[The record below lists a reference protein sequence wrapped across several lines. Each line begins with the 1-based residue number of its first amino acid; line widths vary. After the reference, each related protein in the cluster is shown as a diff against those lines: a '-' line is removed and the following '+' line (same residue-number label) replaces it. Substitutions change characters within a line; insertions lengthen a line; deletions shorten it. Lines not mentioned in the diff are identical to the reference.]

1 MEGKNQSSLK
11 EQQERRK
18 RINRIKR
25 GLISFIGIWM
35 LLCMFLCVVL
45 LFKVN
50 SLEKQISQL
59 VSDATVS
66 KSAAETMS
74 ENTSDKSGVFSY
86 DSTESIGG
94 EKATEQVIAN
104 VSNAVESD
112 SENFAEENDQLKVY
126 LTFDDGPSDNTSAI
140 LDTLAKYNVKATF
153 FVVGKTDDQSKEMYQ
168 RIVNE
173 GHTLGM
179 HSYSHKYSV
188 VYDSLD
194 AFETDFNQLQSYLY
208 DITGQECRLY
218 RFPGGSSNQVSNT
231 DMSEFIRF
239 LNEEGVTY
247 FDWNVSSGDATSQAY
262 TADELLNNV
271 LTDVP
276 KYKTSVVL
284 MHDSNT
290 KSTTVEALGPMIE
303 ALQEWEHRFFRLMRI
318 QRWFSIS
325 RQIALNRCCNII
337 WR

>member
-1 MEGKNQSSLK
+1 MTWRSLMEGKNQSSLK

-74 ENTSDKSGVFSY
+74 ENTSDKSSVFSY

-126 LTFDDGPSDNTSAI
+126 LTFDDGPSDNTAAI

-303 ALQEWEHRFFRLMRI
+303 ALQGMGA
-318 QRWFSIS
+318 
-325 RQIALNRCCNII
+325 QILPIDENTTLVQHIKADSVE
-337 WR
+337 

>member
-126 LTFDDGPSDNTSAI
+126 LTFDDGPSDNTAAI

-303 ALQEWEHRFFRLMRI
+303 ALQGMGA
-318 QRWFSIS
+318 
-325 RQIALNRCCNII
+325 QILPIDENTMLVQHIKADSVE
-337 WR
+337 

>member
-303 ALQEWEHRFFRLMRI
+303 ALQGMGA
-318 QRWFSIS
+318 
-325 RQIALNRCCNII
+325 QILPIDENTTLVQHIKAYSVE
-337 WR
+337 

>member
-126 LTFDDGPSDNTSAI
+126 LTFDDGPSDNTAAI

-303 ALQEWEHRFFRLMRI
+303 ALQGMGA
-318 QRWFSIS
+318 
-325 RQIALNRCCNII
+325 QILPIDENTTLVQHIKADGVE
-337 WR
+337 

>member
-11 EQQERRK
+11 EQQDRRK
-18 RINRIKR
+18 RINRIKK

-74 ENTSDKSGVFSY
+74 ENTSDSSGVLSY
-86 DSTESIGG
+86 DSTEAVGG
-94 EKATEQVIAN
+94 EKATEQVIVN

-112 SENFAEENDQLKVY
+112 SENLAKENDQLKVY
-126 LTFDDGPSDNTSAI
+126 LTFDDGPSDNTAAI

-153 FVVGKTDDQSKEMYQ
+153 FVVGKTDDQSKAMYQ

-194 AFETDFNQLQSYLY
+194 SFESDFNQIQSYLY
-208 DITGQECRLY
+208 DITGRECKLY

-262 TADELLNNV
+262 TADELLGNV
-271 LTDVP
+271 LNDVT

-290 KSTTVEALGPMIE
+290 KTATVEALGPMIE
-303 ALQEWEHRFFRLMRI
+303 ALQGMGA
-318 QRWFSIS
+318 
-325 RQIALNRCCNII
+325 QILPIDENTTLVQHIKADTVE
-337 WR
+337 

>member
-126 LTFDDGPSDNTSAI
+126 LTFDDGPSDNTAAI

-153 FVVGKTDDQSKEMYQ
+153 FVVGKTDDQPKEMYQ

-303 ALQEWEHRFFRLMRI
+303 ALQGMGA
-318 QRWFSIS
+318 
-325 RQIALNRCCNII
+325 QILPIDENTTLVQHIKADSVE
-337 WR
+337 

>member
-94 EKATEQVIAN
+94 EKGTEQVIAN

-126 LTFDDGPSDNTSAI
+126 LTFDDGPSDNTAAI

-290 KSTTVEALGPMIE
+290 KSTTVEALGSMIE
-303 ALQEWEHRFFRLMRI
+303 ALQGMGA
-318 QRWFSIS
+318 
-325 RQIALNRCCNII
+325 QILPIDENTTLVQHIKADSVE
-337 WR
+337 

>member
-1 MEGKNQSSLK
+1 MSLMEGKNQSSLK

-303 ALQEWEHRFFRLMRI
+303 ALQGMGA
-318 QRWFSIS
+318 
-325 RQIALNRCCNII
+325 QILPIDENTTLVQHIKADSVE
-337 WR
+337 

>member
-1 MEGKNQSSLK
+1 MTWRSLMEGKNQSSLK

-303 ALQEWEHRFFRLMRI
+303 ALQGMGA
-318 QRWFSIS
+318 
-325 RQIALNRCCNII
+325 QILPIDENTTLVQHIKADSVE
-337 WR
+337 

>member
-86 DSTESIGG
+86 DSMESIGG

-126 LTFDDGPSDNTSAI
+126 LTFDDGPSDNTAAI

-303 ALQEWEHRFFRLMRI
+303 ALQGMGA
-318 QRWFSIS
+318 
-325 RQIALNRCCNII
+325 QILPIDENTTLVQHIKADSVE
-337 WR
+337 

>member
-126 LTFDDGPSDNTSAI
+126 LTFDDGPSDNTAAI

-239 LNEEGVTY
+239 LNEEGVSY

-303 ALQEWEHRFFRLMRI
+303 ALQGMGA
-318 QRWFSIS
+318 
-325 RQIALNRCCNII
+325 QILPIDENTTLVQHIKADSVE
-337 WR
+337 

>member
-1 MEGKNQSSLK
+1 MTWRSLMEGKNQSSLK

-126 LTFDDGPSDNTSAI
+126 LTFDDGPSDNTAAI

-153 FVVGKTDDQSKEMYQ
+153 FVVGKTDNQSKEMYQ

-303 ALQEWEHRFFRLMRI
+303 ALQGMGA
-318 QRWFSIS
+318 
-325 RQIALNRCCNII
+325 QILPIDENTTLVQHIKADSVE
-337 WR
+337 

>member
-1 MEGKNQSSLK
+1 MEGKNHSSLK

-86 DSTESIGG
+86 DSTELIGG

-126 LTFDDGPSDNTSAI
+126 LTFDDGPSDNTAAI

-303 ALQEWEHRFFRLMRI
+303 ALQGMGA
-318 QRWFSIS
+318 
-325 RQIALNRCCNII
+325 QILPIDENTTLVQHIKADSVE
-337 WR
+337 

>member
-1 MEGKNQSSLK
+1 M
-11 EQQERRK
+11 
-18 RINRIKR
+18 
-25 GLISFIGIWM
+25 
-35 LLCMFLCVVL
+35 
-45 LFKVN
+45 
-50 SLEKQISQL
+50 
-59 VSDATVS
+59 
-66 KSAAETMS
+66 
-74 ENTSDKSGVFSY
+74 
-86 DSTESIGG
+86 
-94 EKATEQVIAN
+94 
-104 VSNAVESD
+104 
-112 SENFAEENDQLKVY
+112 
-126 LTFDDGPSDNTSAI
+126 
-140 LDTLAKYNVKATF
+140 
-153 FVVGKTDDQSKEMYQ
+153 VGKTDDQSKEMYQ

-303 ALQEWEHRFFRLMRI
+303 ALQGMGA
-318 QRWFSIS
+318 
-325 RQIALNRCCNII
+325 QILPIDENTTLVQHIKADSVE
-337 WR
+337 

>member
-1 MEGKNQSSLK
+1 MEGKNQRSLK

-104 VSNAVESD
+104 VSNAVESE

-126 LTFDDGPSDNTSAI
+126 LTFDDGPSDNTAAI

-239 LNEEGVTY
+239 LKEEGVTY

-303 ALQEWEHRFFRLMRI
+303 ALQGMGA
-318 QRWFSIS
+318 
-325 RQIALNRCCNII
+325 QILPIDENTTLVQHIKADSVE
-337 WR
+337 

>member
-1 MEGKNQSSLK
+1 
-11 EQQERRK
+11 
-18 RINRIKR
+18 
-25 GLISFIGIWM
+25 
-35 LLCMFLCVVL
+35 
-45 LFKVN
+45 
-50 SLEKQISQL
+50 
-59 VSDATVS
+59 
-66 KSAAETMS
+66 MS

-126 LTFDDGPSDNTSAI
+126 LTFDDGPSDNTAAI

-303 ALQEWEHRFFRLMRI
+303 ALQGMGA
-318 QRWFSIS
+318 
-325 RQIALNRCCNII
+325 QILPIDENTTLVQHIKADSVE
-337 WR
+337 

>member
-126 LTFDDGPSDNTSAI
+126 LTFDDGPSDNTAAI

-218 RFPGGSSNQVSNT
+218 RFPGGSSTQVSNT

-247 FDWNVSSGDATSQAY
+247 FDWNVSSGDATTQAY

-303 ALQEWEHRFFRLMRI
+303 ALQGMGA
-318 QRWFSIS
+318 
-325 RQIALNRCCNII
+325 QILPIDENTTLVQHIKADSVE
-337 WR
+337 

>member
-1 MEGKNQSSLK
+1 MEGKNPSSLK

-35 LLCMFLCVVL
+35 FLCMFLCVVL

-66 KSAAETMS
+66 KSVAETMS
-74 ENTSDKSGVFSY
+74 ENTSDTSGVFSY
-86 DSTESIGG
+86 DSTETAGG
-94 EKATEQVIAN
+94 DSATEQMIAN
-104 VSNAVESD
+104 ITNAVEAD
-112 SENFAEENDQLKVY
+112 SENLAEENDQRKVY
-126 LTFDDGPSDNTSAI
+126 LTFDDGPSDNTAAI

-194 AFETDFNQLQSYLY
+194 AFETDFEQIQSYLY
-208 DITGQECRLY
+208 DITGKECRLY

-239 LNEEGVTY
+239 LNEEDVTY
-247 FDWNVSSGDATSQAY
+247 YDWNVSSGDATSQAY
-262 TADELLNNV
+262 TAEELLNNV
-271 LTDVP
+271 LNDVP

-303 ALQEWEHRFFRLMRI
+303 ALQGMGA
-318 QRWFSIS
+318 
-325 RQIALNRCCNII
+325 QILPIDENTTLVQHIKADTVE
-337 WR
+337 

>member
-25 GLISFIGIWM
+25 GLISFIGICM

-86 DSTESIGG
+86 DSTELIGG

-126 LTFDDGPSDNTSAI
+126 LTFDDGPSDNTAAI

-303 ALQEWEHRFFRLMRI
+303 ALQGMGA
-318 QRWFSIS
+318 
-325 RQIALNRCCNII
+325 QILPIDENTTLVQHIKADSVE
-337 WR
+337 